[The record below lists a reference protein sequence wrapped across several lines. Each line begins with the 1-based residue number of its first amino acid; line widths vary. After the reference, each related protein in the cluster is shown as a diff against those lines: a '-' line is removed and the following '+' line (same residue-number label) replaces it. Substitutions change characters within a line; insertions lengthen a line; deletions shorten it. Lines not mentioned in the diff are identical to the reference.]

1 MIFYKW
7 CYTCCLLSCLKTFC
21 YKTLSNAFVFENVE
35 QHVFKYL
42 ERMIL
47 TIGLKLKYTSSLNR
61 DDSLL
66 TLHATKNTKC
76 VLLESSLS
84 DWEPMNKTTPKFV
97 NKTINVSNSNS
108 CPIVKYVNSKAS
120 PNIYSLKISKR
131 LNAHKNEWFS
141 SIFAFTITC
150 LFFVAENTFF
160 TCILIFERSDDY
172 SSNTGECKSEN

>member
-1 MIFYKW
+1 MQPRK
-7 CYTCCLLSCLKTFC
+7 
-21 YKTLSNAFVFENVE
+21 
-35 QHVFKYL
+35 
-42 ERMIL
+42 
-47 TIGLKLKYTSSLNR
+47 
-61 DDSLL
+61 
-66 TLHATKNTKC
+66 TKC
-76 VLLESSLS
+76 ALLESSLS

-97 NKTINVSNSNS
+97 NKTGKVSNSNI